1 MASEYKGLTV
11 KFEGDSTKLTAALGE
26 INKAS
31 RKAQSQLR
39 QMQNAA
45 KIDPSNIKAFR
56 GAVEAARDK
65 VEATT
70 KRVEALRQ
78 AQQQLAASGD
88 TTSEAYKRV
97 NRELVLAETYLKR
110 DQRALVEATNAAS
123 AFGRASVHIEKFA
136 EKAKSASTKMQA
148 VGSTLTRHVSLPLA
162 AAAAA
167 SFKSAVDID
176 TALTG
181 VRKTV
186 DMTEEGY
193 QNLKRGAVELSRTQP
208 VSANTILNMEAL
220 GAQLGWSNDKLQDF
234 AMTVAGLDIA
244 TDMDAETAATELAQ
258 FANITRMAQGDA
270 GRYAS
275 SIVALGNN
283 MATTESKISAMSQG
297 MASAGTQAGMSQADI
312 LGVAAAAASL
322 GLEAQAGG
330 SAFSKT
336 INEIGMAVSTNGK
349 TLQTWADVAGMSVEQ
364 FKAAWQTDVTGT
376 FERVIEGLG
385 KVKANGGDL
394 NETLAE
400 LGVTEL
406 RQSDFLRRM
415 AGNSDLV
422 SRAVELSNGAWKEN
436 TALGKEVENRNKS
449 LAAKIDVL
457 KNRVTA
463 LATEVGGSLAD
474 AAMAALEAAEPLF
487 KSVEKGAKAFAE
499 MDKES
504 QQTILKLAAFA
515 TAAGPVISIAGKITG
530 AGGTIA
536 KGVAKSVKGL
546 GNFVNAARATD
557 EATKAAFSSA
567 GGLSGKLG
575 ALAGSAGL
583 AGGAVALVGVALVGM
598 TGAAIA
604 NAVRLEHRFDGIK
617 GAIKSFD
624 AEVGRSGALAH
635 FSQELDDVGTHSTIA
650 KYSLDDLAGSLSKH
664 GAAIRENNDA
674 AEGTIAQLNT
684 LQNVIGDSIGK
695 TNLSAEENGKLE
707 WALKTLSDQYG
718 INISKS
724 DVLAGKY
731 TDENGQVQD
740 LKSNI
745 DSLVEAKKKEA
756 RINAASKNLTE
767 AYSAQ
772 IDAVKAYQSAVK
784 DLNEEYQK
792 SYKHFYDT
800 ATDSQLKMAGQSREE
815 FAAHAAKASHTYNEL
830 KGNVDEAKK
839 SLEDMNGQVKY
850 LEAQMGDAASGALEF
865 GDAIAALGSKAIESA
880 TNAGLDITKLSES
893 LQAAGVSVEQ
903 VSALGTDMF
912 SALATASKGSV
923 DDMVTSIQNLNA
935 LGIDPKEFTVTD
947 DGTIKDQAGNV
958 WDFDAMTINGK
969 HYTVNSDGTITAE
982 ELGIDHLEAKKIT
995 DKRFVVEAED
1005 HATTTIS
1012 HVIGMLSQVSGVFT
1026 AHLHANASGGIVGHA
1041 AGGIRMHADGGAIY
1055 NRPTFISPHD
1065 VIGENG
1071 SEYYDGTHIIP
1082 LTNKQHSQ
1090 PFVDLI
1096 ADGVVSRMG
1105 NLQHTEIKYV
1115 TINQDVHLGASDPS
1129 VTARTM
1135 GRDLAAVI

>member
-70 KRVEALRQ
+70 KRVDALRQ

-88 TTSEAYKRV
+88 TTSDAYKRV
-97 NRELVLAETYLKR
+97 NRELTLAETYLKR

-123 AFGRASVHIEKFA
+123 AFGRASVHIEHFA
-136 EKAKSASTKMQA
+136 EKAKNASNKMQA
-148 VGSTLTRHVSLPLA
+148 IGSTLTRHVSLPLA

-312 LGVAAAAASL
+312 LGIAAAAASL

-422 SRAVELSNGAWKEN
+422 SRAVQLSNGAWKEN
-436 TALGKEVENRNKS
+436 TALNKEVENRNKS
-449 LAAKIDVL
+449 LAAKLDVL

-463 LATEVGGSLAD
+463 LATEVGGPLAD
-474 AAMAALEAAEPLF
+474 AAMAALEAAEPFF

-499 MDKES
+499 MDKGS

-515 TAAGPVISIAGKITG
+515 AAAGPVISIAGKLTG
-530 AGGTIA
+530 AAGKIA
-536 KGVAKSVKGL
+536 DGVAGTVRSF
-546 GNFVNAARATD
+546 GNFAKAATATD
-557 EATKAAFSSA
+557 TATKAAFSSA

-575 ALAGSAGL
+575 TLAGSAGL
-583 AGGAVALVGVALVGM
+583 AGLAIGGIALGI
-598 TGAAIA
+598 GAAIA
-604 NAVRLEHRFDGIK
+604 AAVQFEHRFDGIDN
-617 GAIKSFD
+617 AVKSFNS
-624 AEVGRSGALAH
+624 EVGRSGALSS
-635 FSQELDDVGTHSTIA
+635 FSGQLDDVGKHGKVA
-650 KYSLDDLAGSLSKH
+650 EYSLDELATSIKKH
-664 GAAIRENNDA
+664 SAAIRENNDA

-740 LKSNI
+740 LKSSI
-745 DSLVEAKKKEA
+745 DSLVDAKKKEA

-772 IDAVKAYQSAVK
+772 IDAVKAYQSALQK
-784 DLNEEYQK
+784 LNDTYQER
-792 SYKHFYDT
+792 YNHYYDQVS
-800 ATDSQLKMAGQSREE
+800 DVELKNLGQTRDQYASN
-815 FAAHAAKASHTYNEL
+815 AAKASANYVQL
-830 KGNVDEAKK
+830 KGDVDKAKA

-893 LQAAGVSVEQ
+893 LQQAGVSVEQ

-923 DDMVTSIQNLNA
+923 DDMVASIQNLNA
-935 LGIDPKEFTVTD
+935 LGVDPKEFTVTD
-947 DGTIKDQAGNV
+947 DGTIQDQAGNI
-958 WDFDAMTINGK
+958 WDFNAMTINGK
-969 HYTVNSDGTITAE
+969 HYEVNDDGTISVA
-982 ELGIDHLEAKKIT
+982 ELGIDHLSAKQIEGKHFIIEAK
-995 DKRFVVEAED
+995 DY
-1005 HATTTIS
+1005 ATTTINS
-1012 HVIGMLSQVSGVFT
+1012 VIGALSQIPKVFKFG
-1026 AHLHANASGGIVGHA
+1026 LHANASGGIVGHA
-1041 AGGIRMHADGGAIY
+1041 TGGIRMHADGGAIY

>member
-1 MASEYKGLTV
+1 
-11 KFEGDSTKLTAALGE
+11 
-26 INKAS
+26 
-31 RKAQSQLR
+31 
-39 QMQNAA
+39 
-45 KIDPSNIKAFR
+45 
-56 GAVEAARDK
+56 
-65 VEATT
+65 
-70 KRVEALRQ
+70 
-78 AQQQLAASGD
+78 
-88 TTSEAYKRV
+88 
-97 NRELVLAETYLKR
+97 
-110 DQRALVEATNAAS
+110 
-123 AFGRASVHIEKFA
+123 
-136 EKAKSASTKMQA
+136 
-148 VGSTLTRHVSLPLA
+148 
-162 AAAAA
+162 
-167 SFKSAVDID
+167 
-176 TALTG
+176 
-181 VRKTV
+181 
-186 DMTEEGY
+186 
-193 QNLKRGAVELSRTQP
+193 
-208 VSANTILNMEAL
+208 
-220 GAQLGWSNDKLQDF
+220 
-234 AMTVAGLDIA
+234 
-244 TDMDAETAATELAQ
+244 
-258 FANITRMAQGDA
+258 
-270 GRYAS
+270 
-275 SIVALGNN
+275 
-283 MATTESKISAMSQG
+283 
-297 MASAGTQAGMSQADI
+297 
-312 LGVAAAAASL
+312 
-322 GLEAQAGG
+322 
-330 SAFSKT
+330 
-336 INEIGMAVSTNGK
+336 MAVSTNGK

-394 NETLAE
+394 NETLAD

-422 SRAVELSNGAWKEN
+422 SRAVQLSNGAWKEN
-436 TALGKEVENRNKS
+436 TALNKEVENRNKS

-463 LATEVGGSLAD
+463 LATEVGGPLAD
-474 AAMAALEAAEPLF
+474 AAMAALEAAEPFF

-499 MDKES
+499 MDKGS
-504 QQTILKLAAFA
+504 QQTILKLTAFVA
-515 TAAGPVISIAGKITG
+515 AAGPVISIAGKLTG
-530 AGGTIA
+530 AAGKIA
-536 KGVAKSVKGL
+536 DGVAGTVKSL
-546 GNFVNAARATD
+546 GNFVKAATATD
-557 EATKAAFSSA
+557 TATKASFSSA

-575 ALAGSAGL
+575 TLAGSAGL
-583 AGGAVALVGVALVGM
+583 AGLAIGGIALGI
-598 TGAAIA
+598 GAAIA
-604 NAVRLEHRFDGIK
+604 AAVQFEHRFDGIDN
-617 GAIKSFD
+617 AVKSFNS
-624 AEVGRSGALAH
+624 EVGRSGALSS
-635 FSQELDDVGTHSTIA
+635 FSGQLDDVGKHGKVA
-650 KYSLDDLAGSLSKH
+650 EYSLDELATSIKKH
-664 GAAIRENNDA
+664 STAIRENNDA

-707 WALKTLSDQYG
+707 WALKTLADQYG
-718 INISKS
+718 INISKT

-740 LKSNI
+740 LKSSI

-772 IDAVKAYQSAVK
+772 IDAVKAYQSALQK
-784 DLNEEYQK
+784 LNDTYQER
-792 SYKHFYDT
+792 YNHYYDQVS
-800 ATDSQLKMAGQSREE
+800 DVELKNLGQTRDQYASN
-815 FAAHAAKASHTYNEL
+815 AAKASANYVQL
-830 KGNVDEAKK
+830 KGDVDKAKA

-893 LQAAGVSVEQ
+893 LQQAGVSVEQ

-923 DDMVTSIQNLNA
+923 DDMVASIQNLNA

-947 DGTIKDQAGNV
+947 DGTIQDQAGNI
-958 WDFDAMTINGK
+958 WDFNAMTINGK
-969 HYTVNSDGTITAE
+969 HYEVNSDGTITAE
-982 ELGIDHLEAKKIT
+982 KLGIDHLEAKKIT

-1005 HATTTIS
+1005 HATSTIS

-1041 AGGIRMHADGGAIY
+1041 TGGIRMHADGGAIY

-1065 VIGENG
+1065 VIGEDG
-1071 SEYYDGTHIIP
+1071 AEYYDGKHIIP
-1082 LTNKQHSQ
+1082 LTNKQYSQ

>member
-70 KRVEALRQ
+70 KRVDALRQ

-97 NRELVLAETYLKR
+97 NRELTLAETYLKR

-136 EKAKSASTKMQA
+136 EKAKSASTKMQS

-394 NETLAE
+394 NETLAD

-422 SRAVELSNGAWKEN
+422 SRAVQLSNGAWKEN
-436 TALGKEVENRNKS
+436 TALNTEVENRNKS
-449 LAAKIDVL
+449 LAAKLDVL

-463 LATEVGGSLAD
+463 LATEVGGPLAD
-474 AAMAALEAAEPLF
+474 AAMAALEAAEPFF
-487 KSVEKGAKAFAE
+487 KSIEKGAKAFAE

-515 TAAGPVISIAGKITG
+515 AAAGPVISIAGKFTG
-530 AGGTIA
+530 AAGTIA
-536 KGVAKSVKGL
+536 RGVSGAVKGL

-575 ALAGSAGL
+575 ALTGSAGL
-583 AGGAVALVGVALVGM
+583 AGLAIGGIALGI
-598 TGAAIA
+598 GAAIA
-604 NAVRLEHRFDGIK
+604 AAVQFEHRFDGIDN
-617 GAIKSFD
+617 AVKSFNS
-624 AEVGRSGALAH
+624 EVGRSGALSS
-635 FSQELDDVGTHSTIA
+635 FSGQLDDVGKHGKIA
-650 KYSLDDLAGSLSKH
+650 EYSLDELATSVKKH
-664 GAAIRENNDA
+664 SAAIRENNDA

-740 LKSNI
+740 LKSSI
-745 DSLVEAKKKEA
+745 DSLVDAKKKEA

-772 IDAVKAYQSAVK
+772 IDAVKAYQSALQK
-784 DLNEEYQK
+784 LNDTYQER
-792 SYKHFYDT
+792 YNHYYDQVSD
-800 ATDSQLKMAGQSREE
+800 AELKNLGQTRDQYASN
-815 FAAHAAKASHTYNEL
+815 AAKASANYVQL
-830 KGNVDEAKK
+830 KGDVDKAKA

-893 LQAAGVSVEQ
+893 LQQAGVSVEQ

-947 DGTIKDQAGNV
+947 DGTIQDQAGNI
-958 WDFDAMTINGK
+958 WDFNAMTINGK
-969 HYTVNSDGTITAE
+969 HYEVNDDGTISSA
-982 ELGIDHLEAKKIT
+982 ELGIDHVSAKSIR
-995 DKRFVVEAED
+995 DKYFSVVAED
-1005 HATTTIS
+1005 HASGTIS
-1012 HVIGMLSQVSGVFT
+1012 HVLGMLSQVSGVFT

>member
-70 KRVEALRQ
+70 KRVDALRQ

-97 NRELVLAETYLKR
+97 NRKLTLAETYLKR

-123 AFGRASVHIEKFA
+123 AFGRASVHIEHFA
-136 EKAKSASTKMQA
+136 EKAKNASNKMQA
-148 VGSTLTRHVSLPLA
+148 VGSTLTRHVSLPLV

-220 GAQLGWSNDKLQDF
+220 GAQLGWSNDRLQDF

-394 NETLAE
+394 NETLAD

-422 SRAVELSNGAWKEN
+422 SRAVQLSNSAWSEN
-436 TALGKEVENRNKS
+436 TALNKEVENRNKS
-449 LAAKIDVL
+449 LAAKLDVL

-463 LATEVGGSLAD
+463 LATEVGGPLAD
-474 AAMAALEAAEPLF
+474 AAMAALEAAEPFF

-499 MDKES
+499 MDKGS

-515 TAAGPVISIAGKITG
+515 AAAGPVISIAGKLTG
-530 AGGTIA
+530 AAGKIA
-536 KGVAKSVKGL
+536 DGVAGTVRSF
-546 GNFVNAARATD
+546 GNFVKAATATD
-557 EATKAAFSSA
+557 TATKAAFSSA

-575 ALAGSAGL
+575 TLAGSAGL
-583 AGGAVALVGVALVGM
+583 AGLAIGGIALGI
-598 TGAAIA
+598 GAAIA
-604 NAVRLEHRFDGIK
+604 AAVQFEHRFDGIDN
-617 GAIKSFD
+617 AVKSFNS
-624 AEVGRSGALAH
+624 EVGRSGALSS
-635 FSQELDDVGTHSTIA
+635 FSGQLDDVGKHGKVA
-650 KYSLDDLAGSLSKH
+650 EYSLDELATSIKKH
-664 GAAIRENNDA
+664 SAAIRENNDA

-707 WALKTLSDQYG
+707 WALKTLADQYG
-718 INISKS
+718 INISKT

-740 LKSNI
+740 LKSSI

-772 IDAVKAYQSAVK
+772 IDAVKAYQSALQK
-784 DLNEEYQK
+784 LNDTYQER
-792 SYKHFYDT
+792 YNHYYDQVS
-800 ATDSQLKMAGQSREE
+800 DVELKNLGQTREQY
-815 FAAHAAKASHTYNEL
+815 ASNAAKASANYVQL
-830 KGNVDEAKK
+830 KGDVDKAKA

-893 LQAAGVSVEQ
+893 LQQAGVSVEQ

-923 DDMVTSIQNLNA
+923 DDMVKSIQNLNA
-935 LGIDPKEFTVTD
+935 LGVDPKEFTVTD

-958 WDFDAMTINGK
+958 WNFNAMTINDK
-969 HYTVNSDGTITAE
+969 PYHVNDDGTITAA
-982 ELGIDHLEAKKIT
+982 ELGIDHVSAKSIR
-995 DKRFVVEAED
+995 DKYFSVVAED
-1005 HATTTIS
+1005 HASGTIN
-1012 HVIGMLSQVSGVFT
+1012 HVLGMLSQVSGVFT

-1041 AGGIRMHADGGAIY
+1041 TGGIRMHADGGAIY

-1065 VIGENG
+1065 VIGEDG
-1071 SEYYDGTHIIP
+1071 AEYYDGKHIIP
-1082 LTNKQHSQ
+1082 LTNKQYSQ

-1105 NLQHTEIKYV
+1105 TLQHTEIKYV

>member
-11 KFEGDSTKLTAALGE
+11 KFEGDSTKLTEALGE

-70 KRVEALRQ
+70 KRVDALRQ

-88 TTSEAYKRV
+88 TTSDAYKRV
-97 NRELVLAETYLKR
+97 NRELTLAETYLKR

-123 AFGRASVHIEKFA
+123 AFGRASVHIEHFA
-136 EKAKSASTKMQA
+136 EKAKNASNKMQA
-148 VGSTLTRHVSLPLA
+148 VGSTLTRHVSLPLV

-208 VSANTILNMEAL
+208 VSANTILNMEEL

-422 SRAVELSNGAWKEN
+422 SRAVQLSNGAWKEN
-436 TALGKEVENRNKS
+436 TALNKEVENRNKS

-463 LATEVGGSLAD
+463 LATEVGGPLAD
-474 AAMAALEAAEPLF
+474 AAMAALEAAEPFF

-499 MDKES
+499 MDKGS

-515 TAAGPVISIAGKITG
+515 AAAGPVISIAGKLTG
-530 AGGTIA
+530 AAGKIA
-536 KGVAKSVKGL
+536 DGVAGTVRSL
-546 GNFVNAARATD
+546 GNFAKAATATD
-557 EATKAAFSSA
+557 TATKAAFSSA

-575 ALAGSAGL
+575 TLAGSAGL
-583 AGGAVALVGVALVGM
+583 AGLAIGGIALGI
-598 TGAAIA
+598 GAAIA
-604 NAVRLEHRFDGIK
+604 AAVQFEHRFDGIDN
-617 GAIKSFD
+617 AVKSFNS
-624 AEVGRSGALAH
+624 EVGRSGALSS
-635 FSQELDDVGTHSTIA
+635 FSGQLDDVGKHGKVA
-650 KYSLDDLAGSLSKH
+650 EYSLDELATSIKKH
-664 GAAIRENNDA
+664 SSAIRENNDA

-707 WALKTLSDQYG
+707 WALKTLADQYG
-718 INISKS
+718 INISKT

-740 LKSNI
+740 LKSSI
-745 DSLVEAKKKEA
+745 DSLVESKKKEA

-772 IDAVKAYQSAVK
+772 IDAVKAYQSALQK
-784 DLNEEYQK
+784 LNDTYQER
-792 SYKHFYDT
+792 YNHYYDQVS
-800 ATDSQLKMAGQSREE
+800 DVELKNLGQTRDQYASN
-815 FAAHAAKASHTYNEL
+815 AAKASANYVQL
-830 KGNVDEAKK
+830 KGDVDKAKA

-893 LQAAGVSVEQ
+893 LQQAGVSVEQ

-923 DDMVTSIQNLNA
+923 DDMVASIQNLNA

-947 DGTIKDQAGNV
+947 DGTIQDQAGNI
-958 WDFDAMTINGK
+958 WDFNAMTINGK
-969 HYTVNSDGTITAE
+969 HYEVNDDGTISSA
-982 ELGIDHLEAKKIT
+982 ELGIDHVSAKQIEGKHFIIEAK
-995 DKRFVVEAED
+995 DY
-1005 HATTTIS
+1005 ATTTINS
-1012 HVIGMLSQVSGVFT
+1012 VIGALSQIPKVFKFG
-1026 AHLHANASGGIVGHA
+1026 LHANASGGIVGHA
-1041 AGGIRMHADGGAIY
+1041 TGGIRMHADGGAIY
-1055 NRPTFISPHD
+1055 NRPTFISPYD
-1065 VIGENG
+1065 VIGEDG
-1071 SEYYDGTHIIP
+1071 AEYYDGKHIIP
-1082 LTNKQHSQ
+1082 LTNKQYSQ

>member
-1 MASEYKGLTV
+1 MTSEYKGLTV

-70 KRVEALRQ
+70 KRVDALRQ

-97 NRELVLAETYLKR
+97 NRELTLAETYFKR

-123 AFGRASVHIEKFA
+123 AFGRASVHIEHFA
-136 EKAKSASTKMQA
+136 EKAKNASSKMQA
-148 VGSTLTRHVSLPLA
+148 IGSTLTRHVSLPLA

-220 GAQLGWSNDKLQDF
+220 GAQLGWSNDRLQDF

-312 LGVAAAAASL
+312 LGIAAAAASL

-364 FKAAWQTDVTGT
+364 FKSAWQTDVTGT

-394 NETLAE
+394 NETLAD

-422 SRAVELSNGAWKEN
+422 SRAVQLSNGAWKEN
-436 TALGKEVENRNKS
+436 TALNKEVENRNKS
-449 LAAKIDVL
+449 LAAKLDVL

-463 LATEVGGSLAD
+463 LATEVGGPLAD
-474 AAMAALEAAEPLF
+474 AAMAALEAAEPFF

-499 MDKES
+499 MDKGS

-515 TAAGPVISIAGKITG
+515 AAAGPVISIAGKLTG
-530 AGGTIA
+530 AAGKIA
-536 KGVAKSVKGL
+536 DGVAGTVRSF
-546 GNFVNAARATD
+546 GNFVKAATATD
-557 EATKAAFSSA
+557 TATKAAFSSA

-575 ALAGSAGL
+575 TLAGSAGL
-583 AGGAVALVGVALVGM
+583 AGLAIGGIALGI
-598 TGAAIA
+598 GAAIA
-604 NAVRLEHRFDGIK
+604 AAVQFEHRFDGIDN
-617 GAIKSFD
+617 AVKSFNS
-624 AEVGRSGALAH
+624 EVGRSGALSS
-635 FSQELDDVGTHSTIA
+635 FSGQLDDVGKHGKVA
-650 KYSLDDLAGSLSKH
+650 EYSLDELATSIKKH
-664 GAAIRENNDA
+664 SAAIRENNDA

-740 LKSNI
+740 LKSSI
-745 DSLVEAKKKEA
+745 DSLVDAKKKEA

-772 IDAVKAYQSAVK
+772 IDAVKAYQSALQK
-784 DLNEEYQK
+784 LNDTYQER
-792 SYKHFYDT
+792 YNHYYDQVS
-800 ATDSQLKMAGQSREE
+800 DVELKNLGQTRDQYASN
-815 FAAHAAKASHTYNEL
+815 AAKASANYVQL
-830 KGNVDEAKK
+830 KGDVDKAKA

-893 LQAAGVSVEQ
+893 LQQAGVSVEQ

-923 DDMVTSIQNLNA
+923 DDMVASIQNLNA

-947 DGTIKDQAGNV
+947 DGTIQDQAGNI
-958 WDFDAMTINGK
+958 WDFNAMTINGK
-969 HYTVNSDGTITAE
+969 HYEVNDDGTISVA
-982 ELGIDHLEAKKIT
+982 ELGIDHLSAKQIEGKHFIIEAK
-995 DKRFVVEAED
+995 DY
-1005 HATTTIS
+1005 ATTTINS
-1012 HVIGMLSQVSGVFT
+1012 VIGALSQIPKVFKFG
-1026 AHLHANASGGIVGHA
+1026 LHANASGGIVGHA
-1041 AGGIRMHADGGAIY
+1041 TGGIRMHADGGAIY

-1065 VIGENG
+1065 VIGEDG
-1071 SEYYDGTHIIP
+1071 AEYYDGKHIIP
-1082 LTNKQHSQ
+1082 LTNKQYSQ

>member
-31 RKAQSQLR
+31 HKAQSQLR

-394 NETLAE
+394 NETLAD

-463 LATEVGGSLAD
+463 LATEVGGPLAD
-474 AAMAALEAAEPLF
+474 AAMAALEAAEPFF

-499 MDKES
+499 MDKGS

-515 TAAGPVISIAGKITG
+515 AAAGPAISIAGKLTG
-530 AGGTIA
+530 AVGKI
-536 KGVAKSVKGL
+536 
-546 GNFVNAARATD
+546 
-557 EATKAAFSSA
+557 A

-575 ALAGSAGL
+575 TLAGSAGL
-583 AGGAVALVGVALVGM
+583 AGLAIGGIALGI
-598 TGAAIA
+598 GAAIA
-604 NAVRLEHRFDGIK
+604 AAVQFEHRFDGIDN
-617 GAIKSFD
+617 AVKSFNS
-624 AEVGRSGALAH
+624 EVGRSGALSS
-635 FSQELDDVGTHSTIA
+635 FSGQLDDVGKHGKIA
-650 KYSLDDLAGSLSKH
+650 EYSLDELATSVKKH
-664 GAAIRENNDA
+664 SAAIRENNDA

-740 LKSNI
+740 LKSSI
-745 DSLVEAKKKEA
+745 DSLVDAKKKEA

-772 IDAVKAYQSAVK
+772 IDAVKAYQSALQK
-784 DLNEEYQK
+784 LNDTYQER
-792 SYKHFYDT
+792 YNHYYDQVS
-800 ATDSQLKMAGQSREE
+800 DVELKNLGQTRDQYASN
-815 FAAHAAKASHTYNEL
+815 AAKASANYVQL
-830 KGNVDEAKK
+830 KGDVDKAKA

-893 LQAAGVSVEQ
+893 LQQAGVSVEQ

-923 DDMVTSIQNLNA
+923 DDMVASIQNLNA

-947 DGTIKDQAGNV
+947 DGTIQDQAGNI
-958 WDFDAMTINGK
+958 WDFNAMTINGK
-969 HYTVNSDGTITAE
+969 HYEVNDDGTISSA
-982 ELGIDHLEAKKIT
+982 ELGIDHVSAKQIEGKHFIIEAK
-995 DKRFVVEAED
+995 DY
-1005 HATTTIS
+1005 ATTTINS
-1012 HVIGMLSQVSGVFT
+1012 VIGALSQIPKVFKFG
-1026 AHLHANASGGIVGHA
+1026 LHANASGGIVGHA
-1041 AGGIRMHADGGAIY
+1041 AGGIRMHANGGAIY

>member
-70 KRVEALRQ
+70 KRVDALRQ

-88 TTSEAYKRV
+88 TTSDAYKRV
-97 NRELVLAETYLKR
+97 NRELTLAETYLKR

-123 AFGRASVHIEKFA
+123 AFGRASVHIEHFA

-394 NETLAE
+394 NETLAD

-449 LAAKIDVL
+449 LAAKLDVL

-463 LATEVGGSLAD
+463 LATEVGGPLAD
-474 AAMAALEAAEPLF
+474 AAMAALEAAEPFF

-499 MDKES
+499 MDKGS

-515 TAAGPVISIAGKITG
+515 AAAGPVISIAGKLTG
-530 AGGTIA
+530 AAGKIA
-536 KGVAKSVKGL
+536 DGVAGTVKSLGKFVK
-546 GNFVNAARATD
+546 AATATD
-557 EATKAAFSSA
+557 TATKASFSSA

-575 ALAGSAGL
+575 TLAGSAGL
-583 AGGAVALVGVALVGM
+583 AGLAIGGIALGI
-598 TGAAIA
+598 GAAIA
-604 NAVRLEHRFDGIK
+604 AAVQFEHRFDGIDN
-617 GAIKSFD
+617 AVKSFNS
-624 AEVGRSGALAH
+624 EVGRSGALSS
-635 FSQELDDVGTHSTIA
+635 FSGQLDDVGKHGKVA
-650 KYSLDDLAGSLSKH
+650 EYSLDELATSVKKH
-664 GAAIRENNDA
+664 SAAIRENNDA

-707 WALKTLSDQYG
+707 WALKTLADQYG
-718 INISKS
+718 INISKT

-740 LKSNI
+740 LKSSI
-745 DSLVEAKKKEA
+745 DSLVESKKKEA

-772 IDAVKAYQSAVK
+772 IDAVKAYQSALQK
-784 DLNEEYQK
+784 LNDTYQER
-792 SYKHFYDT
+792 YNHYYDQVS
-800 ATDSQLKMAGQSREE
+800 DVELKNLGQTREQY
-815 FAAHAAKASHTYNEL
+815 ASNAAKASANYVQL
-830 KGNVDEAKK
+830 KGDVDKAKA

-995 DKRFVVEAED
+995 EKRFAVVAED
-1005 HATTTIS
+1005 HATSTIN
-1012 HVIGMLSQVSGVFT
+1012 HVLGMLSQVSGVFT

-1041 AGGIRMHADGGAIY
+1041 TGGIRMHADGGAIY

-1082 LTNKQHSQ
+1082 LTNKQYSQ

>member
-39 QMQNAA
+39 HMQNAA

-70 KRVEALRQ
+70 KRVDALRQ

-97 NRELVLAETYLKR
+97 NRELTLAETYLKR

-123 AFGRASVHIEKFA
+123 AFGRASVHIEHFA

-148 VGSTLTRHVSLPLA
+148 VGSTLTRNVTAPIGLA
-162 AAAAA
+162 AAAA
-167 SFKSAVDID
+167 FKSAVDID

-220 GAQLGWSNDKLQDF
+220 GAQLGWSNDRLQDF
-234 AMTVAGLDIA
+234 AMTVSGLDIA

-312 LGVAAAAASL
+312 LGFAAAAASL

-376 FERVIEGLG
+376 FEHVIEGLG

-422 SRAVELSNGAWKEN
+422 SKAVKLSNDAWSEN

-463 LATEVGGSLAD
+463 LATEVGGPLAD
-474 AAMAALEAAEPLF
+474 AAMAALDAAEPLF
-487 KSVEKGAKAFAE
+487 KSVESGAKAFAA
-499 MDKES
+499 MDKDT
-504 QQTILKLAAFA
+504 QQSILKLAAFA
-515 TAAGPVISIAGKITG
+515 AAAGPVISIAGKLTG
-530 AGGTIA
+530 AVGNVAGGVA
-536 KGVAKSVKGL
+536 KGVGAIGHL
-546 GNFVNAARATD
+546 VNAATATD
-557 EATKAAFSSA
+557 TATKGAYASV
-567 GGLSGKLG
+567 GGLAGKIG
-575 ALAGSAGL
+575 ALAGPAGIA
-583 AGGAVALVGVALVGM
+583 AGALGVALVG
-598 TGAAIA
+598 AIVV
-604 NAVRLEHRFDGIK
+604 AVAKSEALKHQFDGVRDAK
-617 GAIKSFD
+617 KAFD
-624 AEVGRSGALAH
+624 TEVGRSGALAQ
-635 FSQELDDVGTHSTIA
+635 FSKELDDIGQHGQIAEYSLSELAESFKTHS
-650 KYSLDDLAGSLSKH
+650 S
-664 GAAIRENNDA
+664 AIHANNDE
-674 AEGTIAQLNT
+674 AETTIAQLTT
-684 LQNVIGDSIGK
+684 LQNAIDGSIGK
-695 TNLSAEENGKLE
+695 TNLSAAENGKLE
-707 WALKTLSDQYG
+707 WALKTLSEQYG

-745 DSLVEAKKKEA
+745 DALVESKKKEA

-767 AYSAQ
+767 AYVAQ
-772 IDAVKAYQSAVK
+772 TDAVKAYQSALQK
-784 DLNEEYQK
+784 LNKEYDEQ
-792 SYKHFYDT
+792 YKKAYGASDYT
-800 ATDSQLKMAGQSREE
+800 VAASGKSREDY
-815 FAAHAAKASHTYNEL
+815 AKEMAETYVNHHNTKKE
-830 KGNVDEAKK
+830 VDEARQ
-839 SLEDMNGQVKY
+839 SLEDMNNQVKY
-850 LEAQMGDAASGALEF
+850 LEAQMGDAASGAAAL
-865 GDAIAALGSKAIESA
+865 GDAIAALGTKAIEAS
-880 TNAGLDITKLSES
+880 TNAGLDVSKLAES
-893 LQAAGVSVEQ
+893 LQEAGVSAEQ

-935 LGIDPKEFTVTD
+935 LGIDPKEFVVTD
-947 DGTIKDQAGNV
+947 DGTIQDQAGNI

-969 HYTVNSDGTITAE
+969 HYTVNDDGTISIAE
-982 ELGIDHLEAKKIT
+982 AGIDHVDAKTIASKPFSIVAKDYAT
-995 DKRFVVEAED
+995 D
-1005 HATTTIS
+1005 TINS
-1012 HVIGMLSQVSGVFT
+1012 VRSKVMNLAGQTFEFFIK
-1026 AHLHANASGGIVGHA
+1026 AKASGGIIPHA
-1041 AGGIRMHADGGAIY
+1041 AGGVRYHADGAIY

-1071 SEYYDGTHIIP
+1071 AEYYDGTHIIP
-1082 LTNKQHSQ
+1082 LTNKQYSQ
-1090 PFVDLI
+1090 PFADII
-1096 ADGVVSRMG
+1096 ADGVISRLG
-1105 NLQHTEIKYV
+1105 NQPQQVIKHV
-1115 TINQDVHLGASDPS
+1115 NIKQDIHLGASDPY
-1129 VTARTM
+1129 VAAKTF
-1135 GRDLAAVI
+1135 GRDLAMEV

>member
-123 AFGRASVHIEKFA
+123 AFGRASVHIDKFA

-283 MATTESKISAMSQG
+283 MATTESKISSMSQG

-312 LGVAAAAASL
+312 LGFAAAAASL

-422 SRAVELSNGAWKEN
+422 SRAVELSNGAWREN

-449 LAAKIDVL
+449 LAAKLDVL

-463 LATEVGGSLAD
+463 LATEVGGPLAD
-474 AAMAALEAAEPLF
+474 AAMAALEAAEPFF

-499 MDKES
+499 MDKGS

-515 TAAGPVISIAGKITG
+515 AAAGPVISIAGKLTG
-530 AGGTIA
+530 AAGKIA
-536 KGVAKSVKGL
+536 DGVAGAVKGL
-546 GNFVNAARATD
+546 GTFVKAATATD
-557 EATKAAFSSA
+557 TATKASFSSA

-575 ALAGSAGL
+575 TLAGSAGL
-583 AGGAVALVGVALVGM
+583 AGLAIGGIALGI
-598 TGAAIA
+598 GAAITA
-604 NAVRLEHRFDGIK
+604 AVQFEHRFDGIDN
-617 GAIKSFD
+617 AVKSFNS
-624 AEVGRSGALAH
+624 EVGRSGALSS
-635 FSQELDDVGTHSTIA
+635 FSGQLDDVGKHGKVA
-650 KYSLDDLAGSLSKH
+650 EYSLDELATSIKKH
-664 GAAIRENNDA
+664 SAAIRENNDA

-707 WALKTLSDQYG
+707 WALKTLADQYG
-718 INISKS
+718 INISKT

-740 LKSNI
+740 LKSSI
-745 DSLVEAKKKEA
+745 DSLVESKKKEA

-772 IDAVKAYQSAVK
+772 IDAVKAYQSALQK
-784 DLNEEYQK
+784 LNDTYQER
-792 SYKHFYDT
+792 YNHYYDQVSD
-800 ATDSQLKMAGQSREE
+800 AELKNLGQTRDQYASN
-815 FAAHAAKASHTYNEL
+815 AAKASANYVQL
-830 KGNVDEAKK
+830 KGDVDKAKA

-893 LQAAGVSVEQ
+893 LQQAGVSVEQ

-912 SALATASKGSV
+912 SALATASNGSV
-923 DDMVTSIQNLNA
+923 SEMVKSIQNLNA
-935 LGIDPKEFTVTD
+935 LGVDPKEFTVTD
-947 DGTIKDQAGNV
+947 DGTIQDQAGNI
-958 WDFDAMTINGK
+958 WDFNAKTINGK
-969 HYTVNSDGTITAE
+969 HYEVNDDGTITAA
-982 ELGIDHLEAKKIT
+982 ELGIDHVSAKSIR
-995 DKRFVVEAED
+995 DKYFSVVAKD
-1005 HATTTIS
+1005 HASGTIS
-1012 HVIGMLSQVSGVFT
+1012 HVLGMLSQVSGVFT

-1041 AGGIRMHADGGAIY
+1041 AGGIRMHANGGAIY

>member
-70 KRVEALRQ
+70 KRVDALRQ

-97 NRELVLAETYLKR
+97 NRELTLAETYLKR

-123 AFGRASVHIEKFA
+123 AFGRASVHIEHFA
-136 EKAKSASTKMQA
+136 EKAKSASSKMQTI
-148 VGSTLTRHVSLPLA
+148 GSTLTRHVSLPLA

-220 GAQLGWSNDKLQDF
+220 GAQLGWSNDRLQDF

-394 NETLAE
+394 NETLAD

-422 SRAVELSNGAWKEN
+422 SRAVQLSNGAWKEN
-436 TALGKEVENRNKS
+436 TALNKEVENRNKS
-449 LAAKIDVL
+449 LAAKLDVL

-463 LATEVGGSLAD
+463 LATEVGGPLAD
-474 AAMAALEAAEPLF
+474 AAMAALEAAEPFF

-499 MDKES
+499 MDKGS

-515 TAAGPVISIAGKITG
+515 AAAGPVISIAGKLTG
-530 AGGTIA
+530 AAGKIA
-536 KGVAKSVKGL
+536 DGVAGTVESL
-546 GNFVNAARATD
+546 GNFVNAATATD
-557 EATKAAFSSA
+557 TASKAAFSSA

-575 ALAGSAGL
+575 TLAGSAGI
-583 AGGAVALVGVALVGM
+583 AGIAIGGIALGI
-598 TGAAIA
+598 GAAIA
-604 NAVRLEHRFDGIK
+604 AAVQFEHRFDGIDN
-617 GAIKSFD
+617 AVKSFNS
-624 AEVGRSGALAH
+624 EVGRSGALSS
-635 FSQELDDVGTHSTIA
+635 FSGQLDDVGKHGKVA
-650 KYSLDDLAGSLSKH
+650 EYSLDELATSIKKH
-664 GAAIRENNDA
+664 SAAIRENNDA

-707 WALKTLSDQYG
+707 WALKTLADQYG
-718 INISKS
+718 INISKT

-740 LKSNI
+740 LKSSI
-745 DSLVEAKKKEA
+745 DSLVEAKKKET

-767 AYSAQ
+767 AYSSQ
-772 IDAVKAYQSAVK
+772 IDAVKAYQSALQK
-784 DLNEEYQK
+784 LNDTYQER
-792 SYKHFYDT
+792 YNHYYDQVS
-800 ATDSQLKMAGQSREE
+800 DVELKNLGKTRDQYASD
-815 FAAHAAKASHTYNEL
+815 AAKASANYVQL
-830 KGNVDEAKK
+830 KGDVDKAKA

-893 LQAAGVSVEQ
+893 LQQAGVSVEQ

-923 DDMVTSIQNLNA
+923 DDMVASIQNLNA

-947 DGTIKDQAGNV
+947 DGTIQDQAGNI
-958 WDFDAMTINGK
+958 WDFNAMTINGK
-969 HYTVNSDGTITAE
+969 HYEVNDDGTISSA
-982 ELGIDHLEAKKIT
+982 ELGIDHVSAKQIEGKHFIIEAK
-995 DKRFVVEAED
+995 DY
-1005 HATTTIS
+1005 ATTTINS
-1012 HVIGMLSQVSGVFT
+1012 VIGALSQIPKVFKFG
-1026 AHLHANASGGIVGHA
+1026 LHANASGGIVGHA
-1041 AGGIRMHADGGAIY
+1041 TGGIRMHADGGAIY

>member
-65 VEATT
+65 VETTT
-70 KRVEALRQ
+70 KRVDALRQ

-97 NRELVLAETYLKR
+97 NRELTLAETYLKR

-123 AFGRASVHIEKFA
+123 AFGRASVHIEHFA
-136 EKAKSASTKMQA
+136 EKAKNASSKMQA
-148 VGSTLTRHVSLPLA
+148 IGSTLTRHVSLPLA

-220 GAQLGWSNDKLQDF
+220 GAQLGWSNDRLQDF

-422 SRAVELSNGAWKEN
+422 SRAVQLSNGAWKEN
-436 TALGKEVENRNKS
+436 TALNKEVENRNKS

-463 LATEVGGSLAD
+463 LATEVGGPLAD
-474 AAMAALEAAEPLF
+474 AAMAALEAAEPFF

-499 MDKES
+499 MDKGS

-515 TAAGPVISIAGKITG
+515 AAAGPVISIAGKLTG
-530 AGGTIA
+530 AAGKIA
-536 KGVAKSVKGL
+536 DGVAGTVESL
-546 GNFVNAARATD
+546 GNFVNAATATD
-557 EATKAAFSSA
+557 TASKAAFSSA

-575 ALAGSAGL
+575 TLAGSAGIAGL
-583 AGGAVALVGVALVGM
+583 AIGGIALGI
-598 TGAAIA
+598 GAAIA
-604 NAVRLEHRFDGIK
+604 AAVQFEHRFDGIDN
-617 GAIKSFD
+617 AVKSFNS
-624 AEVGRSGALAH
+624 EVGRSGALSS
-635 FSQELDDVGTHSTIA
+635 FSGQLDDVGKHGKVA
-650 KYSLDDLAGSLSKH
+650 EYSLDELATSIKKH
-664 GAAIRENNDA
+664 SAAIRENNDA

-684 LQNVIGDSIGK
+684 LQNIIGDSIGK

-707 WALKTLSDQYG
+707 WALKTLADQYG
-718 INISKS
+718 INISKT

-740 LKSNI
+740 LKSSI

-767 AYSAQ
+767 AYSSQ
-772 IDAVKAYQSAVK
+772 IDAVKAYQSALQK
-784 DLNEEYQK
+784 LNDTYQER
-792 SYKHFYDT
+792 YNHYYDQVS
-800 ATDSQLKMAGQSREE
+800 DVELKNLGQTREQY
-815 FAAHAAKASHTYNEL
+815 ASNAAKASANYVQL
-830 KGNVDEAKK
+830 KGDVDKAKA

-893 LQAAGVSVEQ
+893 LQQAGVSVEQ

-935 LGIDPKEFTVTD
+935 LGIDPKSFHVTSE
-947 DGTIKDQAGNV
+947 GTIEDESHNV
-958 WDFDAMTINGK
+958 WDFNAMTINDK
-969 HYTVNSDGTITAE
+969 PYHVNSDGTITAE

-995 DKRFVVEAED
+995 EKRFAVVAED
-1005 HATTTIS
+1005 HATSTIN
-1012 HVIGMLSQVSGVFT
+1012 HVLGMLSQVSGVFT

-1041 AGGIRMHADGGAIY
+1041 AGGIRMHANGGAIY

>member
-45 KIDPSNIKAFR
+45 KINPSNIKAFR

-70 KRVEALRQ
+70 KRVDALRQ

-88 TTSEAYKRV
+88 TTSDAYKRV
-97 NRELVLAETYLKR
+97 NRELTLAETYLKR

-123 AFGRASVHIEKFA
+123 AFGRASVHIEHFA
-136 EKAKSASTKMQA
+136 EKAKNASNKMQA
-148 VGSTLTRHVSLPLA
+148 IGSTLTRHVSLPLA

-394 NETLAE
+394 NETLAD

-422 SRAVELSNGAWKEN
+422 SRAVQLSNGAWKEN
-436 TALGKEVENRNKS
+436 TALNKEVENRNKS
-449 LAAKIDVL
+449 LAAKLDVL

-463 LATEVGGSLAD
+463 LATEVGGPLAD
-474 AAMAALEAAEPLF
+474 AAMAALEAAEPFF

-499 MDKES
+499 MDKGS

-515 TAAGPVISIAGKITG
+515 AAAGPVISIAGKLTG
-530 AGGTIA
+530 AAGKIA
-536 KGVAKSVKGL
+536 DGVAGTVKSLGKFVK
-546 GNFVNAARATD
+546 AATATD
-557 EATKAAFSSA
+557 TATKASFSSA

-575 ALAGSAGL
+575 TLAGSAGL
-583 AGGAVALVGVALVGM
+583 AGLAIGGITLGI
-598 TGAAIA
+598 GAAIA
-604 NAVRLEHRFDGIK
+604 AAVQFEHRFDGIDN
-617 GAIKSFD
+617 AVKSFNS
-624 AEVGRSGALAH
+624 EVGRSGALSS
-635 FSQELDDVGTHSTIA
+635 FSGQLDDVGKHGKVA
-650 KYSLDDLAGSLSKH
+650 EYSLDELATSVKKH
-664 GAAIRENNDA
+664 SAAIRENNDA

-707 WALKTLSDQYG
+707 WALKTLADQYG
-718 INISKS
+718 INISKT

-740 LKSNI
+740 LKSSI
-745 DSLVEAKKKEA
+745 DSLVESKKKEA

-772 IDAVKAYQSAVK
+772 IDAVKAYQSALQK
-784 DLNEEYQK
+784 LNDTYQER
-792 SYKHFYDT
+792 YNHYYDQVS
-800 ATDSQLKMAGQSREE
+800 DVELKNLGQTREQY
-815 FAAHAAKASHTYNEL
+815 ASNAAKASANYVQL
-830 KGNVDEAKK
+830 KGDVDKAKA

-865 GDAIAALGSKAIESA
+865 GDTIAALGSKAIESA

-947 DGTIKDQAGNV
+947 DGTIQDQAGNI
-958 WDFDAMTINGK
+958 WDFNAMTINGK
-969 HYTVNSDGTITAE
+969 HYEVNSDGTITAE
-982 ELGIDHLEAKKIT
+982 KLGIDHLEAKKIT

-1005 HATTTIS
+1005 HATSTIS

-1026 AHLHANASGGIVGHA
+1026 AHFHANASGGIVGHA
-1041 AGGIRMHADGGAIY
+1041 TGGIRMHADGGAIY

-1065 VIGENG
+1065 VIGEDG
-1071 SEYYDGTHIIP
+1071 AEYYDGKHIIP
-1082 LTNKQHSQ
+1082 LTNKQYSQ

>member
-70 KRVEALRQ
+70 KRVDALRQ

-88 TTSEAYKRV
+88 TTSDAYKRV
-97 NRELVLAETYLKR
+97 NRELTLAETYLKR

-123 AFGRASVHIEKFA
+123 AFGRASVHIEHFA
-136 EKAKSASTKMQA
+136 EKAKNASNKMQA

-162 AAAAA
+162 AAAAV

-422 SRAVELSNGAWKEN
+422 SRAVQLSNGAWKEN
-436 TALGKEVENRNKS
+436 TALNKEVENRNKS
-449 LAAKIDVL
+449 LAAKLDVL

-463 LATEVGGSLAD
+463 LATEVGGPLAD
-474 AAMAALEAAEPLF
+474 AAMAALEAGEPFF

-499 MDKES
+499 MDKGS

-515 TAAGPVISIAGKITG
+515 AAAGPVISIAGKLTG
-530 AGGTIA
+530 AAGKIA
-536 KGVAKSVKGL
+536 DGVAGTVRSF
-546 GNFVNAARATD
+546 GNFVKAATATD
-557 EATKAAFSSA
+557 TATKAAFSSA

-575 ALAGSAGL
+575 TLAGSAGL
-583 AGGAVALVGVALVGM
+583 AGLAIGGIALGI
-598 TGAAIA
+598 GAAIA
-604 NAVRLEHRFDGIK
+604 AAVQFEHRFDGIDN
-617 GAIKSFD
+617 AVKSFNS
-624 AEVGRSGALAH
+624 EVGRSGALSS
-635 FSQELDDVGTHSTIA
+635 FSGQLDDIGKHGKIA
-650 KYSLDDLAGSLSKH
+650 EYSLDELATSVKKH
-664 GAAIRENNDA
+664 SAAIRENNDA

-707 WALKTLSDQYG
+707 WALKTLADQYG
-718 INISKS
+718 INISKT

-740 LKSNI
+740 LKSSI

-772 IDAVKAYQSAVK
+772 IDAVKAYQSALQK
-784 DLNEEYQK
+784 LNDTYQER
-792 SYKHFYDT
+792 YNHYYDQVS
-800 ATDSQLKMAGQSREE
+800 DVELKNLGQTREQY
-815 FAAHAAKASHTYNEL
+815 ASNAAKASANYVQL
-830 KGNVDEAKK
+830 KGDVDKAKA

-893 LQAAGVSVEQ
+893 LQQAGVSVEQ

-969 HYTVNSDGTITAE
+969 HYTVNSDGTITAD

>member
-70 KRVEALRQ
+70 KRVDALRQ

-97 NRELVLAETYLKR
+97 NRELTLAETYLKR

-123 AFGRASVHIEKFA
+123 AFGRASVHIEHFA
-136 EKAKSASTKMQA
+136 EKAKSASSKMQA
-148 VGSTLTRHVSLPLA
+148 IGSTLTRHVSLPLA

-385 KVKANGGDL
+385 NVKANGGDL
-394 NETLAE
+394 NETLAD

-422 SRAVELSNGAWKEN
+422 SRAVQLSNSAWSEN
-436 TALGKEVENRNKS
+436 TALNKEVENRNKS
-449 LAAKIDVL
+449 LAAKLDVL

-463 LATEVGGSLAD
+463 LATEVGGPLAD
-474 AAMAALEAAEPLF
+474 AAMAALEAAEPFF

-499 MDKES
+499 MDKGS

-515 TAAGPVISIAGKITG
+515 AAAGPVISIAGKLTG
-530 AGGTIA
+530 AAGKIA
-536 KGVAKSVKGL
+536 DGVAGTVRSF
-546 GNFVNAARATD
+546 GNFVKAATATD
-557 EATKAAFSSA
+557 TATKAAFSSA

-575 ALAGSAGL
+575 TLAGSACLAGL
-583 AGGAVALVGVALVGM
+583 AIGGIALGI
-598 TGAAIA
+598 GAAIA
-604 NAVRLEHRFDGIK
+604 AAVQFEHRFDGIDN
-617 GAIKSFD
+617 AVKSFNS
-624 AEVGRSGALAH
+624 EVGRSGALSS
-635 FSQELDDVGTHSTIA
+635 FSGQLDDVGKHGKIA
-650 KYSLDDLAGSLSKH
+650 EYSLDELATSVKKH
-664 GAAIRENNDA
+664 SAAIRENNDA

-740 LKSNI
+740 LKSSI
-745 DSLVEAKKKEA
+745 DSLVDAKKKEA

-772 IDAVKAYQSAVK
+772 IDAVKAYQSALQK
-784 DLNEEYQK
+784 LNDTYQER
-792 SYKHFYDT
+792 YNHYYDQVSD
-800 ATDSQLKMAGQSREE
+800 AELKNLGQTRDQYASN
-815 FAAHAAKASHTYNEL
+815 AAKASANYVQL
-830 KGNVDEAKK
+830 KGDVDKAKA

-893 LQAAGVSVEQ
+893 LQQAGVSVEQ

-923 DDMVTSIQNLNA
+923 DDMVASIQNLNA
-935 LGIDPKEFTVTD
+935 LGIDPKSFTVTD
-947 DGTIKDQAGNV
+947 DGTIQDQAGNV
-958 WDFDAMTINGK
+958 WDFNAMTINGK
-969 HYTVNSDGTITAE
+969 HYEVNDDGTISSA
-982 ELGIDHLEAKKIT
+982 ELGIDHVSAKQIEGKHFIIEAK
-995 DKRFVVEAED
+995 DY
-1005 HATTTIS
+1005 ATTTINS
-1012 HVIGMLSQVSGVFT
+1012 VIGALSQIPKVFKFG
-1026 AHLHANASGGIVGHA
+1026 LHANASGGIVGHA
-1041 AGGIRMHADGGAIY
+1041 TGGIRMHADGGAIY

-1065 VIGENG
+1065 VIGEDG
-1071 SEYYDGTHIIP
+1071 AEYYDGKHIIP
-1082 LTNKQHSQ
+1082 LTNKQYSQ

>member
-70 KRVEALRQ
+70 KRVDALRQ

-88 TTSEAYKRV
+88 TTSDAYKRV
-97 NRELVLAETYLKR
+97 NRELTLAETYLKR

-123 AFGRASVHIEKFA
+123 AFGRASVHIEHFA
-136 EKAKSASTKMQA
+136 EKAKNASNKMQA

-394 NETLAE
+394 NETLAD

-406 RQSDFLRRM
+406 RQSDF
-415 AGNSDLV
+415 
-422 SRAVELSNGAWKEN
+422 
-436 TALGKEVENRNKS
+436 
-449 LAAKIDVL
+449 
-457 KNRVTA
+457 
-463 LATEVGGSLAD
+463 
-474 AAMAALEAAEPLF
+474 
-487 KSVEKGAKAFAE
+487 
-499 MDKES
+499 
-504 QQTILKLAAFA
+504 
-515 TAAGPVISIAGKITG
+515 
-530 AGGTIA
+530 
-536 KGVAKSVKGL
+536 
-546 GNFVNAARATD
+546 
-557 EATKAAFSSA
+557 
-567 GGLSGKLG
+567 
-575 ALAGSAGL
+575 
-583 AGGAVALVGVALVGM
+583 
-598 TGAAIA
+598 
-604 NAVRLEHRFDGIK
+604 
-617 GAIKSFD
+617 
-624 AEVGRSGALAH
+624 
-635 FSQELDDVGTHSTIA
+635 
-650 KYSLDDLAGSLSKH
+650 
-664 GAAIRENNDA
+664 
-674 AEGTIAQLNT
+674 
-684 LQNVIGDSIGK
+684 
-695 TNLSAEENGKLE
+695 
-707 WALKTLSDQYG
+707 
-718 INISKS
+718 
-724 DVLAGKY
+724 
-731 TDENGQVQD
+731 
-740 LKSNI
+740 
-745 DSLVEAKKKEA
+745 
-756 RINAASKNLTE
+756 
-767 AYSAQ
+767 
-772 IDAVKAYQSAVK
+772 
-784 DLNEEYQK
+784 
-792 SYKHFYDT
+792 
-800 ATDSQLKMAGQSREE
+800 
-815 FAAHAAKASHTYNEL
+815 
-830 KGNVDEAKK
+830 
-839 SLEDMNGQVKY
+839 
-850 LEAQMGDAASGALEF
+850 
-865 GDAIAALGSKAIESA
+865 
-880 TNAGLDITKLSES
+880 
-893 LQAAGVSVEQ
+893 
-903 VSALGTDMF
+903 
-912 SALATASKGSV
+912 
-923 DDMVTSIQNLNA
+923 
-935 LGIDPKEFTVTD
+935 
-947 DGTIKDQAGNV
+947 
-958 WDFDAMTINGK
+958 
-969 HYTVNSDGTITAE
+969 
-982 ELGIDHLEAKKIT
+982 
-995 DKRFVVEAED
+995 
-1005 HATTTIS
+1005 
-1012 HVIGMLSQVSGVFT
+1012 
-1026 AHLHANASGGIVGHA
+1026 
-1041 AGGIRMHADGGAIY
+1041 
-1055 NRPTFISPHD
+1055 
-1065 VIGENG
+1065 
-1071 SEYYDGTHIIP
+1071 
-1082 LTNKQHSQ
+1082 
-1090 PFVDLI
+1090 
-1096 ADGVVSRMG
+1096 
-1105 NLQHTEIKYV
+1105 
-1115 TINQDVHLGASDPS
+1115 
-1129 VTARTM
+1129 
-1135 GRDLAAVI
+1135 

>member
-70 KRVEALRQ
+70 KRVDALRQ

-97 NRELVLAETYLKR
+97 NRELTLAETYLKR
-110 DQRALVEATNAAS
+110 DQRALVEATNAAR

-136 EKAKSASTKMQA
+136 EKAKSASTKMQS

-186 DMTEEGY
+186 DLTEEGY

-336 INEIGMAVSTNGK
+336 INEIGMAVSANGK

-394 NETLAE
+394 NETLAD

-422 SRAVELSNGAWKEN
+422 SRAVQLSNSAWSEN
-436 TALGKEVENRNKS
+436 TALNKEVENRNKS
-449 LAAKIDVL
+449 LAAKLDVL

-463 LATEVGGSLAD
+463 LATEVGGPLAD
-474 AAMAALEAAEPLF
+474 AAMEALEAAEPLF
-487 KSVEKGAKAFAE
+487 KSIEKGAKAFSE
-499 MDKES
+499 MDKDS

-515 TAAGPVISIAGKITG
+515 AAAGPVISIAGKFTD
-530 AGGTIA
+530 AAGTIA
-536 KGVAKSVKGL
+536 RGVSKTVKGL

-567 GGLSGKLG
+567 GRLSGKLG
-575 ALAGSAGL
+575 ALTGSAGL
-583 AGGAVALVGVALVGM
+583 AGLAIGGIALGI
-598 TGAAIA
+598 GAAIA
-604 NAVRLEHRFDGIK
+604 AAVQFEHRFDGIDN
-617 GAIKSFD
+617 AVKSFNS
-624 AEVGRSGALAH
+624 EVGRSGALSS
-635 FSQELDDVGTHSTIA
+635 FSGQLDDVGKHGKIA
-650 KYSLDDLAGSLSKH
+650 EYSLDELATSVKKH
-664 GAAIRENNDA
+664 SAAIRENNDA

-740 LKSNI
+740 LKSSI
-745 DSLVEAKKKEA
+745 DSLVDAKKKEA

-772 IDAVKAYQSAVK
+772 IDAVKAYQSALQK
-784 DLNEEYQK
+784 LNDTYQER
-792 SYKHFYDT
+792 YNHYYDQVS
-800 ATDSQLKMAGQSREE
+800 DVELKNLGQTREQY
-815 FAAHAAKASHTYNEL
+815 ASNAAKASANYVQL
-830 KGNVDEAKK
+830 KGDVDKAKA

-893 LQAAGVSVEQ
+893 LQQAGVSVEQ

-935 LGIDPKEFTVTD
+935 LGIDPKSFHVTSE
-947 DGTIKDQAGNV
+947 GTIEDESHNV
-958 WDFDAMTINGK
+958 WDFNAMTINDK
-969 HYTVNSDGTITAE
+969 PYHVNSDGTITAE

-995 DKRFVVEAED
+995 EKRFAVVAED
-1005 HATTTIS
+1005 HATSTIN

>member
-70 KRVEALRQ
+70 KRVDALRQ

-88 TTSEAYKRV
+88 TTSDAYKRV
-97 NRELVLAETYLKR
+97 NRELTLAETYLKR

-123 AFGRASVHIEKFA
+123 VFGRASVHIEHFA
-136 EKAKSASTKMQA
+136 EKAKNASSKMQA
-148 VGSTLTRHVSLPLA
+148 IGSTLTRHVSLPLA

-283 MATTESKISAMSQG
+283 MATTESKISAMSQ
-297 MASAGTQAGMSQADI
+297 ADI
-312 LGVAAAAASL
+312 LGIAAAAASL

-385 KVKANGGDL
+385 NVKANGGDL

-422 SRAVELSNGAWKEN
+422 SRAVQLSNGAWKEN
-436 TALGKEVENRNKS
+436 TALNKEVENRNKS
-449 LAAKIDVL
+449 LAAKLDVL

-463 LATEVGGSLAD
+463 LATEVGGPLAD
-474 AAMAALEAAEPLF
+474 AAMAALEAAEPFF

-499 MDKES
+499 MDKGS

-515 TAAGPVISIAGKITG
+515 AAAGPVISIAGKLTG
-530 AGGTIA
+530 AAGKIA
-536 KGVAKSVKGL
+536 DGVAGTVESL
-546 GNFVNAARATD
+546 GNFVNAATATD
-557 EATKAAFSSA
+557 TASKAAFSSA

-575 ALAGSAGL
+575 TLAGSAGIAGL
-583 AGGAVALVGVALVGM
+583 AIGGIALGI
-598 TGAAIA
+598 GAAIA
-604 NAVRLEHRFDGIK
+604 AAVQFEHRFDGIDN
-617 GAIKSFD
+617 AVKSFNS
-624 AEVGRSGALAH
+624 EVGRSGALSS
-635 FSQELDDVGTHSTIA
+635 FSG
-650 KYSLDDLAGSLSKH
+650 
-664 GAAIRENNDA
+664 
-674 AEGTIAQLNT
+674 QL
-684 LQNVIGDSIGK
+684 
-695 TNLSAEENGKLE
+695 
-707 WALKTLSDQYG
+707 
-718 INISKS
+718 
-724 DVLAGKY
+724 
-731 TDENGQVQD
+731 
-740 LKSNI
+740 
-745 DSLVEAKKKEA
+745 
-756 RINAASKNLTE
+756 R
-767 AYSAQ
+767 
-772 IDAVKAYQSAVK
+772 
-784 DLNEEYQK
+784 
-792 SYKHFYDT
+792 
-800 ATDSQLKMAGQSREE
+800 R
-815 FAAHAAKASHTYNEL
+815 
-830 KGNVDEAKK
+830 
-839 SLEDMNGQVKY
+839 
-850 LEAQMGDAASGALEF
+850 
-865 GDAIAALGSKAIESA
+865 
-880 TNAGLDITKLSES
+880 
-893 LQAAGVSVEQ
+893 
-903 VSALGTDMF
+903 
-912 SALATASKGSV
+912 
-923 DDMVTSIQNLNA
+923 
-935 LGIDPKEFTVTD
+935 
-947 DGTIKDQAGNV
+947 AGN
-958 WDFDAMTINGK
+958 FN
-969 HYTVNSDGTITAE
+969 
-982 ELGIDHLEAKKIT
+982 
-995 DKRFVVEAED
+995 
-1005 HATTTIS
+1005 
-1012 HVIGMLSQVSGVFT
+1012 
-1026 AHLHANASGGIVGHA
+1026 
-1041 AGGIRMHADGGAIY
+1041 
-1055 NRPTFISPHD
+1055 
-1065 VIGENG
+1065 
-1071 SEYYDGTHIIP
+1071 
-1082 LTNKQHSQ
+1082 
-1090 PFVDLI
+1090 
-1096 ADGVVSRMG
+1096 
-1105 NLQHTEIKYV
+1105 
-1115 TINQDVHLGASDPS
+1115 
-1129 VTARTM
+1129 
-1135 GRDLAAVI
+1135 

>member
-70 KRVEALRQ
+70 KRVDALRQ

-136 EKAKSASTKMQA
+136 EKAKSASTKMQS

-220 GAQLGWSNDKLQDF
+220 GAQLGWSNDRLQDF

-312 LGVAAAAASL
+312 LGIAAAAASL

-349 TLQTWADVAGMSVEQ
+349 TLQAWADVAGMSVEQ

-422 SRAVELSNGAWKEN
+422 SRAVQLSNGAWKEN
-436 TALGKEVENRNKS
+436 TALNKEVENRNKS

-463 LATEVGGSLAD
+463 LATEVGGPLAD
-474 AAMAALEAAEPLF
+474 AAMAALGAAEPF
-487 KSVEKGAKAFAE
+487 FGSIEKGAKAFSE

-504 QQTILKLAAFA
+504 QQTILGLAAFA
-515 TAAGPVISIAGKITG
+515 AAAGPVISIAGKFTG
-530 AGGTIA
+530 AAGTIA
-536 KGVAKSVKGL
+536 KGAAGAVKGL

-575 ALAGSAGL
+575 ALTGSAGL
-583 AGGAVALVGVALVGM
+583 AGLAIGGIALGI
-598 TGAAIA
+598 GAAIA
-604 NAVRLEHRFDGIK
+604 AAVQFEHRFDGIDN
-617 GAIKSFD
+617 AVKSFNS
-624 AEVGRSGALAH
+624 EVGRSGALSS
-635 FSQELDDVGTHSTIA
+635 FIGQLDDVGKHGKVA
-650 KYSLDDLAGSLSKH
+650 EYSLDELAASVKKH
-664 GAAIRENNDA
+664 SAAIRENNDT

-740 LKSNI
+740 LKSSI
-745 DSLVEAKKKEA
+745 DSLVDAKKKEA

-772 IDAVKAYQSAVK
+772 IDAVKAYQSALQK
-784 DLNEEYQK
+784 LNDTYQER
-792 SYKHFYDT
+792 YNHYYDQVSDT
-800 ATDSQLKMAGQSREE
+800 ELKNLGQTRDQYASN
-815 FAAHAAKASHTYNEL
+815 AAKASANYVQL
-830 KGNVDEAKK
+830 KGDVDKAKA

-893 LQAAGVSVEQ
+893 LQQAGVSVEQ

-923 DDMVTSIQNLNA
+923 DDMVASIQNLNA
-935 LGIDPKEFTVTD
+935 LGIDPKSFTVTD
-947 DGTIKDQAGNV
+947 DGTIQDQAGNV
-958 WDFDAMTINGK
+958 WDFNAMTINGK
-969 HYTVNSDGTITAE
+969 HYEVNDDGTISSA
-982 ELGIDHLEAKKIT
+982 ELGIDHVSAKQIRE
-995 DKRFVVEAED
+995 KRFNVVAED
-1005 HATTTIS
+1005 HASGTIN
-1012 HVIGMLSQVSGVFT
+1012 HVLGLLSQVSSVFT
-1026 AHLHANASGGIVGHA
+1026 AKLHANASGGIIPHA
-1041 AGGIRMHADGGAIY
+1041 AGGVRYHADGGAIY

-1090 PFVDLI
+1090 PFADII
-1096 ADGVVSRMG
+1096 ADGVISRLG
-1105 NLQHTEIKYV
+1105 NQPQQVIKHV
-1115 TINQDVHLGASDPS
+1115 NIKQDIHLGASDPY
-1129 VTARTM
+1129 VAAKTF
-1135 GRDLAAVI
+1135 GRDLAMEV